1 MSIYDEEFL
10 TIKQAAKH
18 LRLSSLQVRTAV
30 DIDPETG
37 HPSQDSSFPH
47 AYKATPGRTSP
58 VRIPRRDIDA
68 FKRTQAGVRD
78 DDHYIYDEP
87 FMSLSAAAK
96 ELRLSMYQMR
106 TILRF
111 EPNDAR
117 PQEGSA
123 FPRAYK
129 ETPAV
134 NSTIRIPLAD
144 IEAYKAE
151 RVGGPGVG
159 KGIPDSGSWEMFDGR
174 DGRVNGNIPAEIAD
188 DETEQVVAA

>member
-1 MSIYDEEFL
+1 MSIYDEDFM

-30 DIDPETG
+30 DIDPVTG
-37 HPSQDSSFPH
+37 HPSPDSSFPH

-68 FKRTQAGVRD
+68 FKNAQAGMRD
-78 DDHYIYDEP
+78 DGHYIYDEP

-96 ELRLSMYQMR
+96 ALRLSMYQMR

-111 EPNDAR
+111 EPEDAR
-117 PQEGSA
+117 PREGSA

-134 NSTIRIPLAD
+134 NSTIRIPLSD

-151 RVGGPGVG
+151 RVDAG
-159 KGIPDSGSWEMFDGR
+159 KGTPDPGPWEEFDRR
-174 DGRVNGNIPAEIAD
+174 DGRGAKNVSEAGDEKAEQA
-188 DETEQVVAA
+188 VAA